1 MLWLRSRNY
10 GSQTEIRAAPGGCFR
25 THRPRWRVPGHC
37 GRRGHG
43 RATGTRCP
51 DGTAPAQHLD
61 RRLCRCLAWLRLL
74 GPRKEPGNTINTDG
88 FVGGGFLGYNYQID
102 NFVLGAEGDIGYGSR
117 KGDNAGTEVKG
128 GLDGSLRARLGYAVT
143 PDILPYITAGGAAQS
158 LKVTEGGVSDKNTM
172 LGWTAGVGTDIKIT
186 EQVFGRVEYRYSDY
200 GNKAFTTGSGTRD
213 VDARDHR
220 IQFGIGMKF

>member
-1 MLWLRSRNY
+1 MEAKLKFARPLAVAFELIALA
-10 GSQTEIRAAPGGCFR
+10 GVFPATAADVVMEEPPAPAAPMEQPPLNTWTGAYAGVSLGYGFS
-25 THRPRWRVPGHC
+25 
-37 GRRGHG
+37 G
-43 RATGTRCP
+43 RA
-51 DGTAPAQHLD
+51 
-61 RRLCRCLAWLRLL
+61 
-74 GPRKEPGNTINTDG
+74 KEPGNTINTDG